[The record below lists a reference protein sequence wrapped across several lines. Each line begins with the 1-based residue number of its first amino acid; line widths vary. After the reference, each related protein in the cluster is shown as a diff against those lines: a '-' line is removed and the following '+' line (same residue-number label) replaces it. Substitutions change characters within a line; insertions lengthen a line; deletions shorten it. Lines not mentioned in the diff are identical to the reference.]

1 MKYILED
8 FTIVYDFS
16 FVKGDNLTDKLPL
29 AYMNPTKQIL
39 NFEYKKEMMN
49 YKVRFSK
56 IHAQDRLG
64 EFETYTPGALLTD
77 VIVSYSYKKHNITM
91 QFNNVFN
98 EIHYNHLSRI
108 KSIMP
113 EAGRNVV
120 FLYKTFF

>member
-1 MKYILED
+1 MPYI
-8 FTIVYDFS
+8 FS
-16 FVKGDNLTDKLPL
+16 DLRLGLPL
-29 AYMNPTKQIL
+29 SYINPMKEVLSFNL
-39 NFEYKKEMMN
+39 NRKLMTYKI
-49 YKVRFSK
+49 RFSK

-77 VIVSYSYKKHNITM
+77 LSVSYSYRKHNITM

-98 EIHYNHLSRI
+98 ETHYNHLSRI

>member
-1 MKYILED
+1 MED
-8 FTIVYDFS
+8 FHLDYNLS
-16 FVKGDNLTDKLPL
+16 FTQGDNLSLGLPL
-29 AYMNPTKQIL
+29 SYINPMKEVLSFNL
-39 NFEYKKEMMN
+39 NRKLMTYKI
-49 YKVRFSK
+49 RFSK

-64 EFETYTPGALLTD
+64 EFETYTPGALLAD
-77 VIVSYSYKKHNITM
+77 VIVSYSYRKHNLTM

-98 EIHYNHLSRI
+98 ETHYNHLSRI